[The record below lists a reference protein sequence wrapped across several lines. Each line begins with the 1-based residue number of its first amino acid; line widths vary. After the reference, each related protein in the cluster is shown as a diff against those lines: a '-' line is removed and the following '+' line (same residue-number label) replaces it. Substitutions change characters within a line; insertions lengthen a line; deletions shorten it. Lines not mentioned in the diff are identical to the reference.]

1 MDLNMVKNIS
11 HEQTFYNSAIVKIDD
26 DSSVTFKN
34 SSSSLNGTNISKG
47 QIPGIILSRPDFR

>member
-1 MDLNMVKNIS
+1 MKGANCFTGTDYK
-11 HEQTFYNSAIVKIDD
+11 AIVKIDD